1 MRLLYYVLLVLLSP
15 FVYLVASMNP
25 KLRQG
30 MSERLGRWP
39 DPERIRKP
47 AGTNIWLH
55 SVSVGEVKLLQP
67 LISALRERLP
77 GASFFATTITP
88 SGRKVLDRIAENQ
101 DDVTVSYFPLAE
113 LPWVIARFLNA
124 AKPLVYIATE
134 AEAWPNLQAQMK
146 RRGVKSLLVNARVY
160 SSRKPAWKLKLTRML
175 MQDFSRIVCQSQEFA
190 DAFANIGVPR
200 EKLIVCGNIKSDI
213 APEAW
218 EKTQVERFKSQF
230 GWAHNLVV
238 TAGSTHPGEEE
249 AVLDAFQQLRASDP
263 RWVLALTPRHPERAE
278 EVASLAQEL
287 SLKGRLLSCEDECE
301 NPDVV
306 VVDKMGVLLDYY
318 RIADVVVLG
327 GTFNP
332 RIGGHNI
339 LEPAH
344 LAKPVIIG
352 PYIDSIADHV
362 ACLREAGGVVQV
374 APRGLPRALSSLAIE
389 EERRLK
395 IGACARAAAH
405 SLAGATACT
414 VRAIIKEISGDGRAM
429 GRKGP

>member
-1 MRLLYYVLLVLLSP
+1 MRLLYNVLLVLLSP
-15 FVYLVASMNP
+15 LVYLVANMNP

-30 MSERLGRWP
+30 MAERLGRWP
-39 DPERIRKP
+39 KPERIRMP
-47 AGTNIWLH
+47 VGTNIWLH

-77 GASFFATTITP
+77 GAKFFTTTITR
-88 SGRKVLDRIAENQ
+88 SGRKMLDHIAQGQE
-101 DDVTVSYFPLAE
+101 DVIASYFPLAD

-124 AKPLVYIATE
+124 VKPLVYIATE
-134 AEAWPNLQAQMK
+134 AEAWPNLQARLK
-146 RRGVKSLLVNARVY
+146 RRGVKSLLVNARIY

-175 MQDFSRIVCQSQEFA
+175 LQDFDRIVCQSQEFA
-190 DAFANIGVPR
+190 DAFARIGVPR

-218 EKTQVERFKSQF
+218 PEPQGERFKSQF
-230 GWAHNLVV
+230 GWARRRVV

-249 AVLDAFQQLRASDP
+249 AILNAFQQLRVANP
-263 RWVLALTPRHPERAE
+263 EWVLALTPRHPERGE
-278 EVASLAQEL
+278 EVMALAEKL
-287 SLKGRLLSCEDECE
+287 NLTARLLSRKASGKA
-301 NPDVV
+301 PDVV
-306 VVDKMGVLLDYY
+306 VVDKIGVLLDFY
-318 RIADVVVLG
+318 RIADAVILG

-352 PYIDSIADHV
+352 PHVDSIAEHV
-362 ACLREAGGVVQV
+362 LRLRNAGAVVEA
-374 APRGLPRALSSLAIE
+374 APDELSQALSTLAMDE
-389 EERRLK
+389 ESRLK
-395 IGACARAAAH
+395 IGARARTVAR

-414 VRAIIKEISGDGRAM
+414 VRAIIQEMGGAQTGSG
-429 GRKGP
+429 P

>member
-1 MRLLYYVLLVLLSP
+1 LLYNVLLVLLSP
-15 FVYLVASMNP
+15 LVYLVANMNL

-30 MSERLGRWP
+30 MPERLGRWP
-39 DPERIRKP
+39 KPERIRKP
-47 AGTNIWLH
+47 EGVNIWLH

-77 GASFFATTITP
+77 DATFFTTTITP
-88 SGRKVLDRIAENQ
+88 SGRKVLDRIALDQE
-101 DDVTVSYFPLAE
+101 DVTVSYFPLAD

-124 AKPLVYIATE
+124 VKPLVYIATE
-134 AEAWPNLQAQMK
+134 AEAWPNLQAQLK
-146 RRGVKSLLVNARVY
+146 RRGVKSLLVNARLY

-175 MQDFSRIVCQSQEFA
+175 LQDFSRIVCQSQEFA
-190 DAFANIGVPR
+190 DAFARIGVPR

-218 EKTQVERFKSQF
+218 PETQAERFKSQF
-230 GWAHNLVV
+230 GWTRKRVV

-249 AVLDAFQQLRASDP
+249 TVLDAFQQLRAVDP
-263 RWVLALTPRHPERAE
+263 GWVLALTPRHPERGE
-278 EVASLAQEL
+278 EVMALAAKL
-287 SLKGRLLSCEDECE
+287 NLTAKLLSRKDECE
-301 NPDVV
+301 TPDVV
-306 VVDKMGVLLDYY
+306 VVDKIGVLLDYY
-318 RIADVVVLG
+318 RIADVVILG

-352 PYIDSIADHV
+352 PHIDSIVEHV
-362 ACLREAGGVVQV
+362 ACLRDADGVVEV
-374 APRGLPRALSSLAIE
+374 APGELPRALNSLATDE
-389 EERRLK
+389 EGRLQL
-395 IGACARAAAH
+395 GACARAVAH

-414 VRAIIKEISGDGRAM
+414 VRAITQEMGGDQADYR
-429 GRKGP
+429 P